1 MVQLLWKTPWRFLKK
16 LKIKPWYDSS
26 IPLLGIYPKQLK
38 SESQRVI
45 YIAALF
51 TIVRIWK

>member
-1 MVQLLWKTPWRFLKK
+1 MVQLLWKAPWRFLKK

-26 IPLLGIYPKQLK
+26 IPLVGVYPKQLK

-45 YIAALF
+45 YIAVLF
-51 TIVRIWK
+51 TTVRIWK